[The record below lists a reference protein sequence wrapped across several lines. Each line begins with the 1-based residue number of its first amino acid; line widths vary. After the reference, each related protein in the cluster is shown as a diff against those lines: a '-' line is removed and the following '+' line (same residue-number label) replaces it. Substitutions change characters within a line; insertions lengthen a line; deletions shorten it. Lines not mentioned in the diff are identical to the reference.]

1 MINQSFS
8 IIDFFSFIF
17 NFKLHIWEQIFNM
30 FQFIQ
35 TKIYEFLNFL
45 DMWVYAIK

>member
-8 IIDFFSFIF
+8 IIDYSSFFILNFFPLYFIL
-17 NFKLHIWEQIFNM
+17 NY
-30 FQFIQ
+30 
-35 TKIYEFLNFL
+35 IYENKYLYELKFINLL